1 MSGPLNGRVAIVT
14 GGAGGIGTAIVARLR
29 RDGAIVMATD
39 HAVGDGADIAHDVMS
54 ADDWRRVAALAQARS
69 GRLDIVVNNAGL
81 ASAPLAA
88 EPSEMPLEH
97 WRRLQAVNFEGSVL
111 GCQIALPLLR
121 RSPVAAIVNN
131 ASLASM
137 TATPFDP
144 AYGAAKAAIAQFTR
158 SFAVEAARPAPHRV
172 RCNSIHPG
180 LIATPMTAPF
190 VAATAAAAGV
200 SEAEMR
206 AQFTA
211 RIPLGRFGA
220 PEDVADAVAFLVS
233 DDARYIT
240 SQTLI
245 IDGGMS
251 GQ

>member
-1 MSGPLNGRVAIVT
+1 MTGRLDGRIAIVT
-14 GGAGGIGTAIVARLR
+14 GAAGGIGAAIVERLR
-29 RDGAIVMATD
+29 RDGAVVLATD
-39 HAVGDGADIAHDVMS
+39 LAAGGGIDVAHDVTS
-54 ADDWRRVAALAQARS
+54 ADEWRRIVALAEARA
-69 GRLDIVVNNAGL
+69 GRLDILVNNAGL
-81 ASAPLAA
+81 ASSPLAA
-88 EPSEMPLEH
+88 EPSAMPLDH
-97 WRRLQAVNFEGSVL
+97 WRRLQAVNFEGSAL
-111 GCQIALPLLR
+111 GCQTALPLLR
-121 RSPVAAIVNN
+121 RSAGAAIVNN

-144 AYGAAKAAIAQFTR
+144 AYGAAKAAIAQFTK
-158 SFAVEAARPAPHRV
+158 SFAVEAARPAPNRV

-190 VAATAAAAGV
+190 VAATAAAAAV
-200 SEAEMR
+200 SEREMR

-220 PEDVADAVAFLVS
+220 PEDVADVVAFLVS

-240 SQTLI
+240 GQAFV

-251 GQ
+251 VQ